1 MSFFK
6 DKVVI
11 VTGSTQGIGKS
22 IAQKLVERGAKVT
35 INGRNGQKLEQ
46 TQGLLT
52 GIGHEVLP
60 VQGDISLME
69 DCQRLVEATLE
80 QHGRVDILIT
90 NAGINMLGK
99 VAESDPE
106 YLKKV
111 MDVNF
116 FGCLFPFK
124 AAFDALKASEGNFL
138 MVGSIAGFHG
148 LPMNT
153 MYSASKMALTALA
166 QGLRTELAP
175 HNITVGHAYVG
186 MTEVEPGKTVLDTQG
201 NPVPKPKFQIKPEPI
216 ENVSTR
222 ILKMVEKGTFQQVFT
237 PMGKVNYVMSRLFP
251 SVVQAVLKRNFKR
264 VEEDVEGE
272 K

>member
-1 MSFFK
+1 MFFR
-6 DKVVI
+6 DKIAV

-22 IAQKLVERGAKVT
+22 IALKLAERGAKVT
-35 INGRNGQKLEQ
+35 INGRNQGRLDQ
-46 TQGLLT
+46 TYQAFEAAGYD
-52 GIGHEVLP
+52 ILP
-60 VQGDISLME
+60 VQGDISMME
-69 DCQRLVEATLE
+69 DCHKLIESTME
-80 QHGRVDILIT
+80 KHGRIDILIT

-99 VAESDPE
+99 VAESDPQ

-124 AAFDALKASEGNFL
+124 AAFEPLKESQGNFL

-166 QGLRTELAP
+166 QGLRTELEP

-186 MTEVEPGKTVLDTQG
+186 MTEVEPGKTVLDTNG

-216 ENVSTR
+216 ENVSNR
-222 ILKMVEKGTFQQVFT
+222 ILKMVERGTFQSVFT

-251 SVVQAVLKRNFKR
+251 GVVRAVLKRNFSR
-264 VEEDVEGE
+264 VEKDVNG